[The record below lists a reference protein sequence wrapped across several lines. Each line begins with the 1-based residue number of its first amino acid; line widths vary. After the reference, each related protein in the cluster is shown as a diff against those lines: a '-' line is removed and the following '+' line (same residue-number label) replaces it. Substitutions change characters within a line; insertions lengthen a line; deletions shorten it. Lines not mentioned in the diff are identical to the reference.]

1 MVAAGENEGVRMTMN
16 LTEYLSA
23 EWKPALGC
31 TEPAAVAYA
40 ACLAAGQG
48 RGEPRMARL
57 VLDARTYKNC
67 HAVGIPNS
75 GHKTGVLWALA
86 LGAVLPDPALGLQI
100 FESVT
105 PEALERATR
114 LLDRGAVHVEV
125 DASRTELHID
135 CTVATE
141 GGVGRAVMEKEHTRL
156 VRLEADG
163 VPTTLAVAQDRP
175 EQAAR
180 VREQVGAMSL
190 AGLVQLAGTATE
202 ADRARL
208 REGVTLNLAMAEH
221 CVGHLPAGFVPG
233 AEANPWLRIPRLVSA
248 GVLGRMS
255 GEPLT
260 VMSLA
265 GSGNKGITV
274 AVAMSL
280 WGRQASHSE
289 ARIEEALALA
299 CLLTTATTH
308 RLGTLSAICGA
319 SNAAGIGIAVG
330 LVHLGGGT
338 VAQMDL
344 AIHNMVGNLAG
355 LICDGAKI
363 GCAMKA
369 MTGVEAA
376 FRSATLALAGFGIP
390 ETDGIVGESGEA
402 SLANLGRLAQR
413 GMIGVDAEIL
423 DIMQAKLGSA

>member
-1 MVAAGENEGVRMTMN
+1 MN
-16 LTEYLSA
+16 LTDYLAA
-23 EWKPALGC
+23 EWRPALGC

-40 ACLAAGQG
+40 ACLAAGQAP
-48 RGEPRMARL
+48 GEPRMARL

-86 LGAVLPDPALGLQI
+86 LGAVLQEPALGLQI
-100 FESVT
+100 FQALTS
-105 PEALERATR
+105 EAVAAAAR
-114 LLDRGAVHVEV
+114 LLERGAVHVEV
-125 DASRTELHID
+125 DATRTGLYID
-135 CTVATE
+135 CTVASE
-141 GGVGRAVMEKEHTRL
+141 GGVGRAVLEREHTRI
-156 VRLEADG
+156 VRLEVDG
-163 VPTTLAVAQDRP
+163 VPLEIPAAEAGAQSSHGL
-175 EQAAR
+175 
-180 VREQVGAMSL
+180 REQVGNLPLVDLL
-190 AGLVQLAGTATE
+190 ALAGTATE
-202 ADRARL
+202 ADRIRL
-208 REGVTLNLAMAEH
+208 REGLALNLAMAEH
-221 CVGHLPAGFVPG
+221 CVGHLPKGFVPG
-233 AEANPWLRIPRLVSA
+233 AGADPWLRIPRLVSA

-274 AVAMSL
+274 AVAMGL
-280 WGRQASHSE
+280 WGCQAGHAE
-289 ARIEEALALA
+289 ARIEESLALA

-319 SNAAGIGIAVG
+319 SNAAGIGIAAG

-338 VAQMDL
+338 AAQVDL

-376 FRSATLALAGFGIP
+376 FRAAELALAGFGIP
-390 ETDGIVGESGEA
+390 ATDGIVGANGEA
-402 SLANLGRLAQR
+402 SLVNLGRLAQR
-413 GMIGVDAEIL
+413 GMAGADTEIL
-423 DIMQAKLGSA
+423 DIMQAKLGPG

>member
-1 MVAAGENEGVRMTMN
+1 MN

-23 EWKPALGC
+23 EWRPALGC

-48 RGEPRMARL
+48 KGEPRMARL

-75 GHKTGVLWALA
+75 GHQTGVLWALA

-105 PEALERATR
+105 PEALLRASR
-114 LLDRGAVHVEV
+114 LLDRGALHVEV
-125 DASRTELHID
+125 DATCTDLHID
-135 CTVATE
+135 CSVTCE
-141 GGVGRAVMEKEHTRL
+141 GGMGRAVLEQEHTRL

-163 VPTTLAVAQDRP
+163 VAVPLTSNPSGSNAPD
-175 EQAAR
+175 R
-180 VREQVGAMSL
+180 VREQVGTMSL
-190 AGLVQLAGTATE
+190 ADLVALAGTATE

-208 REGVTLNLAMAEH
+208 REGVALNLAMAEH
-221 CVGHLPAGFVPG
+221 CVGHLPAHFVPG
-233 AEANPWLRIPRLVSA
+233 VGADPWLRIPRLVSA

-255 GEPLT
+255 GEPMT

-274 AVAMSL
+274 AVAMAL
-280 WGRQASHSE
+280 WGRQAGHAE

-330 LVHLGGGT
+330 LVHLGGGGL
-338 VAQMDL
+338 ARMDL

-376 FRSATLALAGFGIP
+376 FRAATLALAGFGIP
-390 ETDGIVGESGEA
+390 ATDGIVGADGMA
-402 SLANLGRLAQR
+402 SLNNLGRLAQR
-413 GMIGVDAEIL
+413 GMAGADTEIL
-423 DIMQAKLGSA
+423 DIMQAKLGQA

>member
-1 MVAAGENEGVRMTMN
+1 MTMN
-16 LTEYLSA
+16 LTEYLAA

-48 RGEPRMARL
+48 PGEPRMARL
-57 VLDARTYKNC
+57 ILDARTYKNC

-75 GHKTGVLWALA
+75 GQKTGVLWALA
-86 LGAVLPDPALGLQI
+86 LGAVLPHADPALQI
-100 FESVT
+100 FETVT
-105 PEALERATR
+105 PEALEQAAR
-114 LLDRGAVHVEV
+114 LLERGAVHVEV
-125 DASRTELHID
+125 DATRTELFID
-135 CTVATE
+135 CTVACE
-141 GGVGRAVMEKEHTRL
+141 GGVGRAVLEQEHTRL
-156 VRLEADG
+156 TRLEVDGVARPLEAAAVSADG
-163 VPTTLAVAQDRP
+163 DSVRAHVGSLGLEALVALAR
-175 EQAAR
+175 
-180 VREQVGAMSL
+180 S
-190 AGLVQLAGTATE
+190 ATPG
-202 ADRARL
+202 DRARL
-208 REGVTLNLAMAEH
+208 QEGLALNLAMAEH
-221 CVGHLPAGFVPG
+221 CVNHLPAGFVP
-233 AEANPWLRIPRLVSA
+233 EAGGEPWLRIPRLVSA

-274 AVAMSL
+274 SVALGL
-280 WGRQASHSE
+280 WSRHAGYPE
-289 ARIEEALALA
+289 AQLEDALALA

-319 SNAAGIGIAVG
+319 SNAAGIGIATG
-330 LVHLGGGT
+330 LVLLRGGT
-338 VAQMDL
+338 TAQMDL

-376 FRSATLALAGFGIP
+376 FRSADLALAGFGIP
-390 ETDGIVGESGEA
+390 ATDGIVGADGIA

-413 GMIGVDAEIL
+413 GMADTDTEIL
-423 DIMQAKLGSA
+423 DIMQAKLG

>member
-1 MVAAGENEGVRMTMN
+1 MN

-23 EWKPALGC
+23 EWRPALGC

-48 RGEPRMARL
+48 KGEPRMARV

-75 GHKTGVLWALA
+75 GHRTGVLWALA
-86 LGAVLPDPALGLQI
+86 LGAILPNPALGLQI

-105 PEALERATR
+105 PEALATAAR
-114 LLDRGAVHVEV
+114 LLEQGAVHVEV
-125 DASRTELHID
+125 DASRTDLYID
-135 CTVATE
+135 CTVACE
-141 GGVGRAVMEKEHTRL
+141 GGVGRAVLAREHTRL

-163 VPTTLAVAQDRP
+163 VAVPVTSSLSDSSAS
-175 EQAAR
+175 EW
-180 VREQVGAMSL
+180 VREHVGAMSL
-190 AGLVQLAGTATE
+190 ADLVALARTATA
-202 ADRARL
+202 ADRVRL
-208 REGVTLNLAMAEH
+208 REGVALNLAMAEH

-233 AEANPWLRIPRLVSA
+233 AGADPWLRIPRLVSA

-274 AVAMSL
+274 SVAMAL
-280 WGRQASHSE
+280 WGRQAGHPE

-330 LVHLGGGT
+330 LVHLGGGGL
-338 VAQMDL
+338 AQMDL

-376 FRSATLALAGFGIP
+376 FRAATLALAGFGIP
-390 ETDGIVGESGEA
+390 DTDGIVGVDGMA
-402 SLANLGRLAQR
+402 SLNNLGRLAQR
-413 GMIGVDAEIL
+413 GMAGADTEIL
-423 DIMQAKLGSA
+423 DIMQAKLGQA

>member
-1 MVAAGENEGVRMTMN
+1 MN
-16 LTEYLSA
+16 LTEYLAA

-40 ACLAAGQG
+40 ASFAAQQGQG
-48 RGEPRMARL
+48 TPQAVRL

-75 GHKTGVLWALA
+75 DRKSGVLWAVAVGA
-86 LGAVLPDPALGLQI
+86 LLPDPSAGLQI
-100 FESVT
+100 FETVT
-105 PEALERATR
+105 PEILAQAAVLLE
-114 LLDRGAVHVEV
+114 RGAVQVEV
-125 DASRTELHID
+125 DATRTELFID
-135 CTVATE
+135 CSVVGEHGA
-141 GGVGRAVMEKEHTRL
+141 GRAVLEVEHTRM
-156 VRLEADG
+156 VRLERNG
-163 VPTTLAVAQDRP
+163 EVLPLPVT
-175 EQAAR
+175 ESGGEHSGR

-190 AGLVQLAGTATE
+190 AAMVALAGTLTE
-202 ADRARL
+202 ADRVRL
-208 REGVTLNLAMAEH
+208 REGLAWNLAMAERG
-221 CVGHLPAGFVPG
+221 VGFLPAGFVPSPG
-233 AEANPWLRIPRLVSA
+233 ADPWLYIPRLVSG

-274 AVAMSL
+274 SVALGL
-280 WGRQASHSE
+280 WARSQGYPE

-299 CLLTTATTH
+299 CLLTTATTQK
-308 RLGTLSAICGA
+308 LGTLSAVCGA

-376 FRSATLALAGFGIP
+376 FRSAQLALAGFGIP
-390 ETDGIVGESGEA
+390 ATDGIVGATGEA
-402 SLANLGRLAQR
+402 SLDNLGRLAQR
-413 GMIGVDAEIL
+413 GMADTDTEIL
-423 DIMQAKLGSA
+423 DIMQAKLGRA

>member
-1 MVAAGENEGVRMTMN
+1 MN
-16 LTEYLSA
+16 LTEYLAA

-31 TEPAAVAYA
+31 TEPAAVALA

-48 RGEPRMARL
+48 TGEPRMARL

-75 GHKTGVLWALA
+75 GRKTGVLWALA
-86 LGAVLPDPALGLQI
+86 LGAVLTEAQLGLQI

-105 PEALERATR
+105 PEALDRATK
-114 LLDRGAVHVEV
+114 LLDRGSVHVEV
-125 DASRTELHID
+125 DAYRTELYID
-135 CTVATE
+135 CIVASE
-141 GGVGRAVMEKEHTRL
+141 GGVGRAVMEREHTRL
-156 VRLEADG
+156 VRLERDG
-163 VPTTLAVAQDRP
+163 VPVPVTTAQTQP
-175 EQAAR
+175 EATAR
-180 VREQVGAMSL
+180 TREQIGALSL
-190 AGLVQLAGTATE
+190 AELVRLAGTATE

-208 REGVTLNLAMAEH
+208 REGVALNLAMAEH
-221 CVGHLPAGFVPG
+221 CVGHLPEGFVPG
-233 AEANPWLRIPRLVSA
+233 VGADPWLRIPRLVSA

-280 WGRQASHSE
+280 WARQAGHSE
-289 ARIEEALALA
+289 ARMEEALALA

-330 LVHLGGGT
+330 LVHLAGGT
-338 VAQMDL
+338 PAQMDL

-376 FRSATLALAGFGIP
+376 FRSASLALVGFGIP
-390 ETDGIVGESGEA
+390 ETDGIVGDCGES

-413 GMIGVDAEIL
+413 GMVGVDAEIL
-423 DIMQAKLGSA
+423 DIMQAKLGPA

>member
-1 MVAAGENEGVRMTMN
+1 MN

-40 ACLAAGQG
+40 ACLAARQGQ
-48 RGEPRMARL
+48 GEPRMARL
-57 VLDARTYKNC
+57 VLDVRTYKNC
-67 HAVGIPNS
+67 HAVGLPNS
-75 GHKTGVLWALA
+75 GGRTGVLWALA
-86 LGAVLPDPALGLQI
+86 LGTVVPDPSLGLQI

-105 PEALERATR
+105 PET
-114 LLDRGAVHVEV
+114 LDRAARLIECGALHVDV
-125 DASRTELHID
+125 DASRPDLFID
-135 CTVATE
+135 CTVACE
-141 GGVGRAVMEKEHTRL
+141 GGVGRAVLEQEHTRL
-156 VRLEADG
+156 VRLEKDGQALALAPGQAGTDGADG
-163 VPTTLAVAQDRP
+163 I
-175 EQAAR
+175 
-180 VREQVGAMSL
+180 REQVGALSL
-190 AGLVQLAGTATE
+190 AQLVALAGTLTE
-202 ADRARL
+202 GDRARL
-208 REGVTLNLAMAEH
+208 REGLALNLAMAEH
-221 CVGHLPAGFVPG
+221 SVGHLPPGFVPEAG
-233 AEANPWLRIPRLVSA
+233 AEPWLRIPRLVSS

-255 GEPLT
+255 GEPLK

-274 AVAMSL
+274 SVALGL
-280 WGRQASHSE
+280 WARHQGHSE

-308 RLGTLSAICGA
+308 RLGTLSAVCGA

-330 LVHLGGGT
+330 LVHLGGGGIP
-338 VAQMDL
+338 QMEL

-376 FRSATLALAGFGIP
+376 FRSAQLALSGFGIP
-390 ETDGIVGESGEA
+390 ATDGIVGASGEA
-402 SLANLGRLAQR
+402 SLANLGRLAQQ
-413 GMIGVDAEIL
+413 GMAAADPEIL
-423 DIMQAKLGSA
+423 DIMQAKLG

>member
-1 MVAAGENEGVRMTMN
+1 MN

-48 RGEPRMARL
+48 QGAPRMIRL

-75 GHKTGVLWALA
+75 GQKTGVLWALA
-86 LGAVLPDPALGLQI
+86 LGALLPDPALGLQL
-100 FESVT
+100 FEAVT
-105 PEALERATR
+105 EPLLVQAAR
-114 LLDRGAVHVEV
+114 LLESGAIHVQV
-125 DASRTELHID
+125 DASFDEMHID
-135 CTVATE
+135 CTVACE
-141 GGVGRAVMEKEHTRL
+141 GGVGRAVLEEEHTRL
-156 VRLEADG
+156 VRLEANG
-163 VPTTLAVAQDRP
+163 IPVALKQTATG
-175 EQAAR
+175 AAGSER
-180 VREQVGAMSL
+180 VREQIAALSL
-190 AGLVQLAGTATE
+190 AELVALAGTLTE
-202 ADRARL
+202 ADRVRL
-208 REGVTLNLAMAEH
+208 REGMALNLAMAEH
-221 CVGHLPAGFVPG
+221 CVEHLPAGFVAAAG
-233 AEANPWLRIPRLVSA
+233 TEPWLRIPRLVSA

-274 AVAMSL
+274 VVAMTL
-280 WGRQASHSE
+280 WGRHHGYAEVQ
-289 ARIEEALALA
+289 IEEALVLA
-299 CLLTTATTH
+299 CLLTTATTY

-330 LVHLGGGT
+330 LVRLGGGE

-376 FRSATLALAGFGIP
+376 FRAATLALSGFGIP
-390 ETDGIVGESGEA
+390 PTDGIVGADGVT
-402 SLANLGRLAQR
+402 SLANLGRVAQQ
-413 GMIGVDAEIL
+413 GMAGVDTEIL
-423 DIMQAKLGSA
+423 DIMQAKLKRG

>member
-1 MVAAGENEGVRMTMN
+1 MN

-48 RGEPRMARL
+48 QGAPRMIRL
-57 VLDARTYKNC
+57 VLDTRTYKNC

-75 GHKTGVLWALA
+75 GRRTGVLWALA
-86 LGAVLPDPALGLQI
+86 LGALLPDPSLGLQI
-100 FESVT
+100 FQAIT
-105 PEALERATR
+105 PAALEQAGR
-114 LLDRGAVHVEV
+114 LLDSGAVHVEV
-125 DASRTELHID
+125 DPSRKELYID
-135 CTVATE
+135 CTVACA
-141 GGVGRAVMEKEHTRL
+141 GGVGRAVLEREHTRL

-163 VPTTLAVAQDRP
+163 QPTPLNSLAGGDAEVG
-175 EQAAR
+175 R
-180 VREQVGAMSL
+180 VREQVGTMPL
-190 AGLVQLAGTATE
+190 ADLVALAGTATP

-208 REGVTLNLAMAEH
+208 QEGMALNLAMAER
-221 CVGHLPAGFVPG
+221 GIGYLPEGFVTSAG
-233 AEANPWLRIPRLVSA
+233 ADPWLRIPRLVSA

-274 AVAMSL
+274 AVALGL
-280 WGRQASHSE
+280 WGRHAGHSE

-330 LVHLGGGT
+330 LVHLGGGGP
-338 VAQMDL
+338 AQMDL

-376 FRSATLALAGFGIP
+376 FRAATLGLAGFGIP
-390 ETDGIVGESGEA
+390 ETDGIVGADGAA
-402 SLANLGRLAQR
+402 SLANLGRLAQI
-413 GMIGVDAEIL
+413 GMAGVDSEIL
-423 DIMQAKLGSA
+423 DIMQAKLKRG

>member
-1 MVAAGENEGVRMTMN
+1 MN

-23 EWKPALGC
+23 EWRPALGC

-40 ACLAAGQG
+40 ACLAAAQG

-57 VLDARTYKNC
+57 VLDVRTYKNC

-86 LGAVLPDPALGLQI
+86 LGAVLPSPDLGLQI
-100 FESVT
+100 FGSVT
-105 PEALERATR
+105 PEALAKAAR
-114 LLDRGAVHVEV
+114 LLERGAVHVEV
-125 DASRTELHID
+125 DASRTELYVD
-135 CTVATE
+135 CTVACE
-141 GGVGRAVMEKEHTRL
+141 GGVGRAVLEQEHTRL
-156 VRLEADG
+156 VRLESDG
-163 VPTTLAVAQDRP
+163 VAVPVLAPGPGGPVGAGAIP
-175 EQAAR
+175 E
-180 VREQVGAMSL
+180 VREQVGAMTL
-190 AGLVQLAGTATE
+190 ADLVALAGTLTE
-202 ADRARL
+202 ADRGRL
-208 REGVTLNLAMAEH
+208 REGMAWNLAMAEH
-221 CVGHLPAGFVPG
+221 CIGHLPQGFVAG
-233 AEANPWLRIPRLVSA
+233 AGTDPWLRIPRLVSA

-274 AVAMSL
+274 AVAMAL
-280 WGRQASHSE
+280 WGRHAGHSE

-299 CLLTTATTH
+299 CLLTTATTQ
-308 RLGTLSAICGA
+308 RLGTLSAVCGA
-319 SNAAGIGIAVG
+319 SNAAGIGIAAG

-338 VAQMDL
+338 QAQMDL

-390 ETDGIVGESGEA
+390 ETDGIVGATGED
-402 SLANLGRLAQR
+402 SLVNLGRLAQR
-413 GMIGVDAEIL
+413 GMACADTEIL
-423 DIMQAKLGSA
+423 DIMQAKLG

>member
-1 MVAAGENEGVRMTMN
+1 
-16 LTEYLSA
+16 
-23 EWKPALGC
+23 
-31 TEPAAVAYA
+31 
-40 ACLAAGQG
+40 
-48 RGEPRMARL
+48 MARL

-75 GHKTGVLWALA
+75 DRKTGVLWALA
-86 LGAVLPDPALGLQI
+86 LGAVLPDPSLGLQI

-105 PEALERATR
+105 PEALARAAR
-114 LLDRGAVHVEV
+114 LLDRGSVHVEV
-125 DASRTELHID
+125 DASRTELYID
-135 CTVATE
+135 CTVASE
-141 GGVGRAVMEKEHTRL
+141 GGVGRAVMEREHTRL

-163 VPTTLAVAQDRP
+163 IPVQITA
-175 EQAAR
+175 AAR
-180 VREQVGAMSL
+180 SEAASPVREQVGTMSL
-190 AGLVQLAGTATE
+190 ANLVALVGTATE

-208 REGVTLNLAMAEH
+208 REGVALNLAMAEH

-233 AEANPWLRIPRLVSA
+233 AGADPWLRIPRLVSA

-255 GEPLT
+255 GESLT

-280 WGRQASHSE
+280 WGRQAGHSE
-289 ARIEEALALA
+289 GKIEEALALA

-319 SNAAGIGIAVG
+319 SNAAGIGIAAG
-330 LVHLGGGT
+330 LVHLGGGSL
-338 VAQMDL
+338 AQMDL

-376 FRSATLALAGFGIP
+376 FRAASLALAGFGIP
-390 ETDGIVGESGEA
+390 ETDGIVGHSGEA

-413 GMIGVDAEIL
+413 GMVGVDTEIL
-423 DIMQAKLGSA
+423 DIMQAKLGPA

>member
-1 MVAAGENEGVRMTMN
+1 MD

-23 EWKPALGC
+23 EWRPALGC

-48 RGEPRMARL
+48 KGEPRMARL

-75 GHKTGVLWALA
+75 GHQTGVLWALA

-105 PEALERATR
+105 AEALAKAAL
-114 LLDRGAVHVEV
+114 LLDQGAVQVDV
-125 DASRTELHID
+125 DASRTDLYID
-135 CTVATE
+135 CTVACE
-141 GGVGRAVMEKEHTRL
+141 RGVGRAVMAGEHTRL
-156 VRLEADG
+156 VCLEADG
-163 VPTTLAVAQDRP
+163 IGVPVTSNPSGSTTPDG
-175 EQAAR
+175 
-180 VREQVGAMSL
+180 VREHVGTMSL
-190 AGLVQLAGTATE
+190 ADLVALAGTATE

-208 REGVTLNLAMAEH
+208 REGVALNLAMAEH
-221 CVGHLPAGFVPG
+221 CVGHLPAHFVPG
-233 AEANPWLRIPRLVSA
+233 VGADPWLRIPRLVSA

-255 GEPLT
+255 GEPMT

-274 AVAMSL
+274 AVAMAL
-280 WGRQASHSE
+280 WGRQAGRPEVHV
-289 ARIEEALALA
+289 EEALALA

-330 LVHLGGGT
+330 LVHLGGGGL
-338 VAQMDL
+338 AQMDL

-376 FRSATLALAGFGIP
+376 FRAATLALAGFGIP
-390 ETDGIVGESGEA
+390 ATDGIVGVDGMA
-402 SLANLGRLAQR
+402 SLNNLGRLAQR
-413 GMIGVDAEIL
+413 GMAGADTEIL
-423 DIMQAKLGSA
+423 DIMQAKLGQA

>member
-1 MVAAGENEGVRMTMN
+1 MN

-40 ACLAAGQG
+40 ACLAAGQCKG
-48 RGEPRMARL
+48 DPCRVRL

-75 GHKTGVLWALA
+75 GGKTGLLWAVA
-86 LGAVLPDPALGLQI
+86 LGAVLSDPSLGLEMFQA
-100 FESVT
+100 VT
-105 PEALERATR
+105 PEALSEAER
-114 LLDRGAVHVEV
+114 LIERGDIQVQV
-125 DASRTELHID
+125 DAQSADLLID
-135 CTVATE
+135 CTVGCAS
-141 GGVGRAVMEKEHTRL
+141 GVGRAVLEQEHTRL
-156 VRLEADG
+156 VRLESDG
-163 VPTTLAVAQDRP
+163 IASVQGDASPGSEVTSL
-175 EQAAR
+175 
-180 VREQVGAMSL
+180 VRNQVGQMSL
-190 AGLVQLAGTATE
+190 LELVALSQTITE
-202 ADRARL
+202 ADRVLL
-208 REGVTLNLAMAEH
+208 REGMVLNMGMAE
-221 CVGHLPAGFVPG
+221 CSVGRLPAGFVPG
-233 AEANPWLRIPRLVSA
+233 PEGDPLARIPRLVSA

-274 AVAMSL
+274 SVAMAL
-280 WGRQASHSE
+280 KGRLAGHPE

-299 CLLTTATTH
+299 CLLTTATTY
-308 RLGTLSAICGA
+308 RLGTLSAVCGA
-319 SNAAGIGIAVG
+319 SNAAGIGIAAG
-330 LVHLGGGT
+330 LVHLEGGGLH
-338 VAQMDL
+338 QIEL

-376 FRSATLALAGFGIP
+376 FRSAELALAGFGIP
-390 ETDGIVGESGEA
+390 GTDGIVGTTGEA
-402 SLANLGRLAQR
+402 SLLNLGRLAQR
-413 GMIGVDAEIL
+413 GMAGTDVEIL
-423 DIMQAKLGSA
+423 DIMQAKLS

>member
-1 MVAAGENEGVRMTMN
+1 MTMN
-16 LTEYLSA
+16 LTEYLAA

-48 RGEPRMARL
+48 QGAPRMIRL

-75 GHKTGVLWALA
+75 GQRTGVLWAMA
-86 LGAVLPDPALGLQI
+86 LGALLPDPSLGLRI
-100 FESVT
+100 FEGVT
-105 PEALERATR
+105 PAALVQAAR
-114 LLDRGAVHVEV
+114 LVDSGAVHVEV
-125 DASRTELHID
+125 DAARAELFID
-135 CTVATE
+135 CTVACE
-141 GGVGRAVMEKEHTRL
+141 GGVGRAVLEREHTRL

-163 VPTTLAVAQDRP
+163 RPVALNP
-175 EQAAR
+175 AASGAEGADG
-180 VREQVGAMSL
+180 VRERVGTMPL
-190 AGLVQLAGTATE
+190 ADLVALAGTATE

-208 REGVTLNLAMAEH
+208 REGLALNLAMAEH
-221 CVGHLPAGFVPG
+221 CVGHFPAGFVASAG
-233 AEANPWLRIPRLVSA
+233 AEPWLRIPRLVSA

-274 AVAMSL
+274 SVALGL
-280 WGRQASHSE
+280 WGRHQGHPE

-330 LVHLGGGT
+330 LVHLGGGGL
-338 VAQMDL
+338 AQMDL

-376 FRSATLALAGFGIP
+376 FRAATLALAGFGIP
-390 ETDGIVGESGEA
+390 ETDGIVGADGAA
-402 SLANLGRLAQR
+402 SLANLGRLAQI
-413 GMIGVDAEIL
+413 GMAGVDTEIL
-423 DIMQAKLGSA
+423 DIMQAKLKRG

>member
-1 MVAAGENEGVRMTMN
+1 MN
-16 LTEYLSA
+16 LTEYLAA
-23 EWKPALGC
+23 EWRPALGC

-48 RGEPRMARL
+48 GGEPRLVRV

-75 GHKTGVLWALA
+75 EHKTGVLWALA

-100 FESVT
+100 FESIT
-105 PEALERATR
+105 PEALARANR
-114 LLDRGAVHVEV
+114 LLERGAVHLDV
-125 DASRTELHID
+125 DSTRTDLFID
-135 CTVATE
+135 CIVACE
-141 GGVGRAVMEKEHTRL
+141 GGVGRAVLEQEHTRL

-163 VPTTLAVAQDRP
+163 IPVAVPGGEADSREAG
-175 EQAAR
+175 R
-180 VREQVGAMSL
+180 VREQVGNLSL
-190 AGLVQLAGTATE
+190 AELVALAGTLSE
-202 ADRARL
+202 QDRARL
-208 REGVTLNLAMAEH
+208 REGMALNLAMAER
-221 CVGHLPAGFVPG
+221 CVDHLPSGFVPG
-233 AEANPWLRIPRLVSA
+233 VGADPWLRIPRLVSA

-274 AVAMSL
+274 SVAMGL
-280 WGRQASHSE
+280 WGRQAGHSD

-299 CLLTTATTH
+299 CLLTTATTQK
-308 RLGTLSAICGA
+308 LGTLSAVCGA

-330 LVHLGGGT
+330 LVHLGGGGP
-338 VAQMDL
+338 AQMDL

-376 FRSATLALAGFGIP
+376 FRAATLALAGFGIP
-390 ETDGIVGESGEA
+390 STDGIVGVDGLA
-402 SLANLGRLAQR
+402 SLVNLGRLAQV
-413 GMIGVDAEIL
+413 GMAGADAEIL
-423 DIMQAKLGSA
+423 DIMQAKLN

>member
-1 MVAAGENEGVRMTMN
+1 MD
-16 LTEYLSA
+16 LTDYLTA
-23 EWKPALGC
+23 EWRPALGC
-31 TEPAAVAYA
+31 TEPAAVAHA
-40 ACLAAGQG
+40 ACLAARQG
-48 RGEPRMARL
+48 RGEPHMVRL

-75 GHKTGVLWALA
+75 DRKTGVLWALA
-86 LGAVLPDPALGLQI
+86 LGAVLPDPSLGLQI
-100 FESVT
+100 FQGVT
-105 PEALERATR
+105 PEALAQAAR

-135 CTVATE
+135 CTVACE
-141 GGVGRAVMEKEHTRL
+141 GGVGRAVMAREHTRL
-156 VRLEADG
+156 LRLEANG
-163 VPTTLAVAQDRP
+163 SAVPVTEVQTGL
-175 EQAAR
+175 QAPDR
-180 VREQVGAMSL
+180 VREQVGALSL
-190 AGLVQLAGTATE
+190 ADLVALAGTATA

-208 REGVTLNLAMAEH
+208 REGVALNLAMAEH
-221 CVGHLPAGFVPG
+221 CLGHLPAGFVPG
-233 AEANPWLRIPRLVSA
+233 VGADPWLRIPRLVSA

-255 GEPLT
+255 GEALT

-274 AVAMSL
+274 AVAMAL
-280 WGRQASHSE
+280 WGRQAGHAE

-299 CLLTTATTH
+299 CLLTTATTQ

-330 LVHLGGGT
+330 LVHLGGGS

-376 FRSATLALAGFGIP
+376 FRSADLALAGFGIP
-390 ETDGIVGESGEA
+390 ATDGIVGGDGMA
-402 SLANLGRLAQR
+402 SLVNLGRLAQR
-413 GMIGVDAEIL
+413 GMAGADTEIL
-423 DIMQAKLGSA
+423 DIMQAKLAPG

>member
-1 MVAAGENEGVRMTMN
+1 MTMN
-16 LTEYLSA
+16 LTEYLAA

-48 RGEPRMARL
+48 QGAPRMIRL

-75 GHKTGVLWALA
+75 GQRTGVLWAMA
-86 LGAVLPDPALGLQI
+86 LGALLPDSSLGLQI
-100 FESVT
+100 FEGVT
-105 PEALERATR
+105 PEALVRAAR
-114 LLDRGAVHVEV
+114 LVDSGAVHVEV
-125 DASRTELHID
+125 DATRTELYID
-135 CTVATE
+135 CTVGCE
-141 GGVGRAVMEKEHTRL
+141 GGVGRAVLEQDHTRL
-156 VRLEADG
+156 VRLESDGIPVALTQAASGAEGVDG
-163 VPTTLAVAQDRP
+163 VRERVGTMPLAELVAL
-175 EQAAR
+175 AR
-180 VREQVGAMSL
+180 
-190 AGLVQLAGTATE
+190 TATE
-202 ADRARL
+202 ADRGRL
-208 REGVTLNLAMAEH
+208 REGMALNLAMAEH
-221 CVGHLPAGFVPG
+221 CVGHLPKGFVAAAG
-233 AEANPWLRIPRLVSA
+233 AEPWLRIPRLVSA

-274 AVAMSL
+274 SVAMGL
-280 WGRQASHSE
+280 WGRHQGCPE
-289 ARIEEALALA
+289 TRIEEALALA

-330 LVHLGGGT
+330 LVHLGGGGL
-338 VAQMDL
+338 AQMDL

-390 ETDGIVGESGEA
+390 ETDGIVGTDGAA
-402 SLANLGRLAQR
+402 SLANLGRLAQL
-413 GMIGVDAEIL
+413 GMAGVDTEIL
-423 DIMQAKLGSA
+423 DIMQAKLKRG

>member
-1 MVAAGENEGVRMTMN
+1 MN

-23 EWKPALGC
+23 EWRPALGC

-40 ACLAAGQG
+40 ACLAAAQG

-57 VLDARTYKNC
+57 VLDVRTYKNC

-86 LGAVLPDPALGLQI
+86 LGAVLPSPDLGLQI

-105 PEALERATR
+105 PEALARAAR
-114 LLDRGAVHVEV
+114 LLERGAVHVEV
-125 DASRTELHID
+125 DASRTDLYVD
-135 CTVATE
+135 CTVACE
-141 GGVGRAVMEKEHTRL
+141 GGVGRAVLEQEHTRL
-156 VRLEADG
+156 VRLESDG
-163 VPTTLAVAQDRP
+163 VAVPLAGKPTVSGAD
-175 EQAAR
+175 EGI
-180 VREQVGAMSL
+180 REQVGAMSL
-190 AGLVQLAGTATE
+190 ADLVALAGTLTE

-208 REGVTLNLAMAEH
+208 REGMALNLAMAEH
-221 CVGHLPAGFVPG
+221 CIGHLPEGFVPG
-233 AEANPWLRIPRLVSA
+233 AGADPWLRIPRLVSA

-274 AVAMSL
+274 AVALAL
-280 WGRQASHSE
+280 WGRQGGHSE

-308 RLGTLSAICGA
+308 KLGTLSAVCGA
-319 SNAAGIGIAVG
+319 SNAAGIGIAAG

-338 VAQMDL
+338 PAQMDL

-390 ETDGIVGESGEA
+390 ETDGIVGATGED

-413 GMIGVDAEIL
+413 GMACADTEIL
-423 DIMQAKLGSA
+423 DIMQAKLG

>member
-1 MVAAGENEGVRMTMN
+1 MN
-16 LTEYLSA
+16 LTEYLAA

-40 ACLAAGQG
+40 ACLAAGLG

-57 VLDARTYKNC
+57 VLDVRTYKNC

-86 LGAVLPDPALGLQI
+86 LGAVLMDASPVLQI
-100 FESVT
+100 FQTIS
-105 PEALERATR
+105 PEALAQAGR

-125 DASRTELHID
+125 DASREGLYID
-135 CTVATE
+135 CTVACA
-141 GGVGRAVMEKEHTRL
+141 GGVGRAVLEQDHTR
-156 VRLEADG
+156 VTRLEVDG
-163 VPTTLAVAQDRP
+163 VAVAVGMDTAAP
-175 EQAAR
+175 QAATT
-180 VREQVGAMSL
+180 VREQVGAMTLPDLLTLAASL
-190 AGLVQLAGTATE
+190 SE
-202 ADRARL
+202 ADRLRL
-208 REGVTLNLAMAEH
+208 REGMTLNLAMAAH
-221 CVGHLPAGFVPG
+221 CVNHLPEGFVAAAG
-233 AEANPWLRIPRLVSA
+233 QEPWLRIPRLVSA

-274 AVAMSL
+274 SVALSL
-280 WGRQASHSE
+280 WARAQGHVES
-289 ARIEEALALA
+289 RIEEALALA

-308 RLGTLSAICGA
+308 RLGTRSAVCGA
-319 SNAAGIGIAVG
+319 SNAAGIGLAVG
-330 LVHLGGGT
+330 LVHLGGGG
-338 VAQMDL
+338 VPQMDL
-344 AIHNMVGNLAG
+344 AIQNMVGNLAG

-376 FRSATLALAGFGIP
+376 FRSATLALSGFGIP
-390 ETDGIVGESGEA
+390 ATDGIVGFDGSS
-402 SLANLGRLAQR
+402 SLGNLGRLAQR
-413 GMIGVDAEIL
+413 GMAGADGEIL
-423 DIMQAKLGSA
+423 DIMQAKLGQG

>member
-1 MVAAGENEGVRMTMN
+1 MN
-16 LTEYLSA
+16 LTEYLAA
-23 EWKPALGC
+23 EWRPALGC

-48 RGEPRMARL
+48 GGEPRLVRV

-75 GHKTGVLWALA
+75 EHKTGVLWALA

-100 FESVT
+100 FESIS
-105 PEALERATR
+105 PEALARASR
-114 LLDRGAVHVEV
+114 LLERGAVHLDV
-125 DASRTELHID
+125 DSTRTDLFID
-135 CTVATE
+135 CIVACE
-141 GGVGRAVMEKEHTRL
+141 GGVGRAVLEQEHTRL

-163 VPTTLAVAQDRP
+163 IPVAVPSGEADSQEAG
-175 EQAAR
+175 R
-180 VREQVGAMSL
+180 VREQVGNL
-190 AGLVQLAGTATE
+190 PLVELVALAGTLTE

-208 REGVTLNLAMAEH
+208 REGMALNLAMAER
-221 CVGHLPAGFVPG
+221 CVDHLPSGFVPG
-233 AEANPWLRIPRLVSA
+233 AGADPWLRIPRLVSA

-274 AVAMSL
+274 SVAMGL
-280 WGRQASHSE
+280 WGRQAGHSE

-299 CLLTTATTH
+299 CLLTTATTQK
-308 RLGTLSAICGA
+308 LGTLSAVCGA

-330 LVHLGGGT
+330 LVHLGGGGP
-338 VAQMDL
+338 AQMDL

-376 FRSATLALAGFGIP
+376 FRAATLALAGFGIP
-390 ETDGIVGESGEA
+390 STDGIVGADGLA
-402 SLANLGRLAQR
+402 SLVNLGRLAQV
-413 GMIGVDAEIL
+413 GMASADAEIL
-423 DIMQAKLGSA
+423 DIMQAKLN

>member
-1 MVAAGENEGVRMTMN
+1 MD

-40 ACLAAGQG
+40 ACLAARQG

-57 VLDARTYKNC
+57 VLDVRTYKNC

-75 GHKTGVLWALA
+75 GGRTGVLWALA
-86 LGAVLPDPALGLQI
+86 LGAVLPDPAPALQI
-100 FESVT
+100 FETVT
-105 PEALERATR
+105 PEALEQAGR
-114 LLDRGAVHVEV
+114 LLDRGALHVEV
-125 DASRTELHID
+125 DASRPDLYID
-135 CTVATE
+135 CTVACQE
-141 GGVGRAVMEKEHTRL
+141 GVGRAVLEQEHTRL
-156 VRLEADG
+156 TRLETDG
-163 VPTTLAVAQDRP
+163 VSAPLAAGQVGPDAGDRI
-175 EQAAR
+175 
-180 VREQVGAMSL
+180 REQVGTRSL
-190 AGLVQLAGTATE
+190 AQLVALAGTITE
-202 ADRARL
+202 GDRARL
-208 REGVTLNLAMAEH
+208 REGLALNLAMAEH
-221 CVGHLPAGFVPG
+221 SVGHLPVGFVPG
-233 AEANPWLRIPRLVSA
+233 PEGEPWLRIPRLVSS

-274 AVAMSL
+274 SVALGL
-280 WGRQASHSE
+280 WARRKGYEE

-308 RLGTLSAICGA
+308 RLGTLSAVCGA

-330 LVHLGGGT
+330 LVHLGGGGIP
-338 VAQMDL
+338 QMEL

-376 FRSATLALAGFGIP
+376 FRSAELALAGFGIP
-390 ETDGIVGESGEA
+390 GTDGIVGATGEA
-402 SLANLGRLAQR
+402 SLAHLGRLAQQ
-413 GMIGVDAEIL
+413 GMACADGEIL
-423 DIMQAKLGSA
+423 DIMQAKLG

>member
-1 MVAAGENEGVRMTMN
+1 MD

-31 TEPAAVAYA
+31 TEPAAAAYA
-40 ACLAAGQG
+40 ASLAARQG

-75 GHKTGVLWALA
+75 EHKTGILWALA
-86 LGAVLPDPALGLQI
+86 LGAVLPDPTLGLQI

-105 PEALERATR
+105 PGALAKAAR
-114 LLDRGAVHVEV
+114 LLERGAVHVEV
-125 DASRTELHID
+125 DTTRTDLYID
-135 CTVATE
+135 CIVACE
-141 GGVGRAVMEKEHTRL
+141 GGVGRAVLEREHTRL

-163 VPTTLAVAQDRP
+163 VAVEAPGLDASPQDSNWI
-175 EQAAR
+175 
-180 VREQVGAMSL
+180 REQVGTMSL
-190 AGLVQLAGTATE
+190 VELVQLAGTATE
-202 ADRARL
+202 GDRARL
-208 REGVTLNLAMAEH
+208 REGAALNLAMAEH

-233 AEANPWLRIPRLVSA
+233 AGADPLLRIPRLVSA

-274 AVAMSL
+274 SVAMEL
-280 WGRQASHSE
+280 WGRQAGQPE

-299 CLLTTATTH
+299 CLLTTATTQK
-308 RLGTLSAICGA
+308 LGTLSAICGA

-338 VAQMDL
+338 AAQMDL

-376 FRSATLALAGFGIP
+376 FRAATLALAGFGIP
-390 ETDGIVGESGEA
+390 ETDGIVGADGAA
-402 SLANLGRLAQR
+402 SLTNLGRLAQR
-413 GMIGVDAEIL
+413 GMAGADTEVL
-423 DIMQAKLGSA
+423 DIMQAKLGQA